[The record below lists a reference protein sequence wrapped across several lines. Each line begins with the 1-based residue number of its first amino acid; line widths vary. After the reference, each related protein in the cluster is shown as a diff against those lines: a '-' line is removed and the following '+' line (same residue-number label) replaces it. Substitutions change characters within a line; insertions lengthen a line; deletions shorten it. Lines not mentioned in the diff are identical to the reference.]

1 MFQYQYATDSAI
13 DDMAEEAAEWKYLE
27 RYEFTWEE
35 IVKQICFCLS
45 GKNSMVRTVK
55 PWNLNA
61 LDKDIARL
69 GNLHYP
75 LFF

>member
-1 MFQYQYATDSAI
+1 
-13 DDMAEEAAEWKYLE
+13 
-27 RYEFTWEE
+27 
-35 IVKQICFCLS
+35 
-45 GKNSMVRTVK
+45 MVRTVK